1 LAYEIP
7 HTNQPKPQKNKNC
20 EAVVRKVKNPCLN
33 KIMEPFYKF
42 KINAVFEK
50 DKRKG
55 LPLKA

>member
-1 LAYEIP
+1 LDGRIP
-7 HTNQPKPQKNKNC
+7 IMHN
-20 EAVVRKVKNPCLN
+20 N

-50 DKRKG
+50 DKRDKRKG